1 LVINSIFITK
11 QILHVMSARKLKAFN
26 EVTNESIPVNRRD
39 ALMKLSAFAGVS
51 AWSGQTATARD
62 LHNNSTP
69 PTASKRVRKIAT
81 EEAFMI
87 PEVAAAVRDLVRKG
101 GSNLDIKLLTT
112 VFDSPAA
119 ASSQDPSKAPP
130 PISNRDAGARLLLPN
145 LLDLDV
151 GRLANMDASGVDMQL
166 LSLSLPGVQL
176 FEADQ
181 AVALASL
188 SNDHLSD
195 AIRRHSTRFAGLGC
209 FAPQNPQQ
217 AVKEMQRSIDTLKL
231 NGFLVNSHT
240 ANGYLDEQRFWPIL
254 EAAEALGAPLYIHPR
269 APSDGMAA
277 PFRDY
282 RLEGAIWGY
291 GIEAG
296 THALRLMLSGVL
308 DRFPKLQIVLGHM
321 GEALP
326 FWLWRLDFMGAPGAR
341 AGRGNQLKPSE
352 YFKRNFAIT
361 TSGVEDPLALRFCID
376 KLGIDS
382 VMWAIDYPFQPTA
395 PAVAFIDSAPLT
407 EQERAKVA
415 HGNAERIFRILT

>member
-1 LVINSIFITK
+1 
-11 QILHVMSARKLKAFN
+11 MCALKIAPLNEFN
-26 EVTNESIPVNRRD
+26 KENVRVNRRT
-39 ALMKLSAFAGVS
+39 ALAQLSAFAG
-51 AWSGQTATARD
+51 ATA
-62 LHNNSTP
+62 LTGQALIAQAQQKNSAQTV
-69 PTASKRVRKIAT
+69 AARKVRKIAT

-87 PEVAAAVRDLVRKG
+87 PEVAAAVRDVVRKG

-112 VFDSPAA
+112 VFDSPAPA
-119 ASSQDPSKAPP
+119 TSQDASKNPP
-130 PISNRDAGARLLLPN
+130 PVSNRDAGARLLLPN
-145 LLDLDV
+145 LLDLDK
-151 GRLANMDASGVDMQL
+151 GRLASMDAAGVDMHL
-166 LSLSLPGVQL
+166 LSLGLPGVQL

-181 AVALASL
+181 AVALARL
-188 SNDHLSD
+188 SNDQLSE
-195 AIRRHSTRFAGLGC
+195 AIRRHPTRFAGLAC
-209 FAPQNPQQ
+209 FAPQNPRQ
-217 AVKEMQRSIDTLKL
+217 AVMEMERSINTLKL

-240 ANGYLDEQRFWPIL
+240 GNGYLDEQRFWPVL

-308 DRFPKLQIVLGHM
+308 DRFPKLKIVLGHM

-352 YFKRNFAIT
+352 YFKRNFSIT
-361 TSGVEDPLALRFCID
+361 TSGVEDPLVLRFCID

-382 VMWAIDYPFQPTA
+382 VMWAIDYPFQPTG

-407 EQERAKVA
+407 DEERAKVA
-415 HGNAERIFRILT
+415 HGNAERIFGI